1 MEDDHA
7 LNSPADGAMGRRGR
21 RGSIPAPAF
30 TGDKGATAGGR
41 ASAGNTGQAR
51 ADGSPKPALVGAN
64 GVAATPKGSERR
76 VLFSDEVQAGAGA
89 ATPNLLAQVL
99 ASPGKAFGRIF
110 GMGRAEPAK
119 TDLTPEEA
127 KSLAD
132 LAERVHDET
141 GLTLTDGWTVSIE
154 QSGGKKTKRRTRF
167 YSPGGRRFSS
177 MSEAVTALRKQQT
190 DADVKTIDGCLPGA
204 AVNVKAV
211 DAELW
216 TSPRAKAKAR
226 RFVEEEEDPAPA
238 AAASRD
244 KAKAAAKDPTP
255 VMSPRSSGRQT
266 KKPEAF
272 VAEPAPSPVELR
284 GTKRVEDDE
293 DDDEDEDEEE
303 ADDSEEEELVAPTQA
318 APPREDSDTDADSD
332 EDEEEEAGAVTPAQE
347 RVADELDVLR
357 ARCAEHRELADV
369 DIGDGWNV
377 EWRVRSEGGKGK
389 GKYRKRVRTHGHD
402 GLMRRSLR
410 FALQKTY
417 NTYRA
422 NHFPLPLPS
431 ATKVQPERLASAPGS
446 DQSSSSLPLYPAL
459 YASGRSVSIALY
471 TCWGMTRLP
480 VDEVWSTSSVTSA
493 VRWCLSSTSFASGNC
508 LTSRRN
514 MSMVRWDRRRY
525 RALAPAMVL
534 FGIICTQVMFST

>member
-1 MEDDHA
+1 MQQRGSISVGVPLSAARESYRSAIVGGSIAMEDDHA

-132 LAERVHDET
+132 LTLRVYDET

-238 AAASRD
+238 AAARD

-284 GTKRVEDDE
+284 GTKRVDDE

-369 DIGDGWNV
+369 DIGDDWNV
-377 EWRVRSEGGKGK
+377 EWRVRSEGSKGK
-389 GKYRKRVRTHGHD
+389 VKYRKMFVAHD
-402 GLMRRSLR
+402 GARR
-410 FALQKTY
+410 FQ
-417 NTYRA
+417 
-422 NHFPLPLPS
+422 
-431 ATKVQPERLASAPGS
+431 
-446 DQSSSSLPLYPAL
+446 
-459 YASGRSVSIALY
+459 
-471 TCWGMTRLP
+471 
-480 VDEVWSTSSVTSA
+480 
-493 VRWCLSSTSFASGNC
+493 
-508 LTSRRN
+508 
-514 MSMVRWDRRRY
+514 
-525 RALAPAMVL
+525 
-534 FGIICTQVMFST
+534 

>member
-132 LAERVHDET
+132 LTLRVYDET

-238 AAASRD
+238 A
-244 KAKAAAKDPTP
+244 
-255 VMSPRSSGRQT
+255 
-266 KKPEAF
+266 
-272 VAEPAPSPVELR
+272 
-284 GTKRVEDDE
+284 
-293 DDDEDEDEEE
+293 
-303 ADDSEEEELVAPTQA
+303 
-318 APPREDSDTDADSD
+318 
-332 EDEEEEAGAVTPAQE
+332 
-347 RVADELDVLR
+347 
-357 ARCAEHRELADV
+357 
-369 DIGDGWNV
+369 
-377 EWRVRSEGGKGK
+377 
-389 GKYRKRVRTHGHD
+389 
-402 GLMRRSLR
+402 
-410 FALQKTY
+410 
-417 NTYRA
+417 
-422 NHFPLPLPS
+422 
-431 ATKVQPERLASAPGS
+431 
-446 DQSSSSLPLYPAL
+446 
-459 YASGRSVSIALY
+459 
-471 TCWGMTRLP
+471 
-480 VDEVWSTSSVTSA
+480 
-493 VRWCLSSTSFASGNC
+493 
-508 LTSRRN
+508 
-514 MSMVRWDRRRY
+514 
-525 RALAPAMVL
+525 
-534 FGIICTQVMFST
+534 

>member
-1 MEDDHA
+1 
-7 LNSPADGAMGRRGR
+7 
-21 RGSIPAPAF
+21 
-30 TGDKGATAGGR
+30 
-41 ASAGNTGQAR
+41 
-51 ADGSPKPALVGAN
+51 
-64 GVAATPKGSERR
+64 
-76 VLFSDEVQAGAGA
+76 
-89 ATPNLLAQVL
+89 
-99 ASPGKAFGRIF
+99 
-110 GMGRAEPAK
+110 MGRAEPAK

-238 AAASRD
+238 AAARD
-244 KAKAAAKDPTP
+244 KAKAAAKDPTQ

-284 GTKRVEDDE
+284 GTKRVDDE
-293 DDDEDEDEEE
+293 DDDEEDDEDEE

-369 DIGDGWNV
+369 DIGDDWNV
-377 EWRVRSEGGKGK
+377 EWRVRSEGRKGK
-389 GKYRKRVRTHGHD
+389 GKYRKSFVAPDGGRRFQSVPEVVEYLKKRVANEEENPGTIRKDLAAALDAEATTPTQHERSDLSAADDEKIATEIEKLREYAAANAPTVPLPDLAGWTCEFRQSNAKDGRVRRMYVPPG
-402 GLMRRSLR
+402 G
-410 FALQKTY
+410 
-417 NTYRA
+417 
-422 NHFPLPLPS
+422 
-431 ATKVQPERLASAPGS
+431 APRQLDSPGK
-446 DQSSSSLPLYPAL
+446 A
-459 YASGRSVSIALY
+459 
-471 TCWGMTRLP
+471 
-480 VDEVWSTSSVTSA
+480 
-493 VRWCLSSTSFASGNC
+493 F
-508 LTSRRN
+508 
-514 MSMVRWDRRRY
+514 
-525 RALAPAMVL
+525 
-534 FGIICTQVMFST
+534 